1 MWKHVVAQSLVQF
14 SLVLFLYLYAPQFI
28 EEDHPNRQKMI
39 QQLENCFGDFVAE
52 TTEFKNHM
60 IKYYIMDGKK
70 SSWDPLK
77 HIRRNLSPKACLF
90 FDENRFDPKQITNL
104 YEAFKW
110 YISEYGNTCHMTI
123 IFNTFVLYSLFN
135 QINSRVINDNFNIL
149 YRILDNWMFLTVTGV
164 ELLIQICIVQY
175 GGLVFKCSVDGLTL
189 SQWMWCLGMASITF
203 GVSILM
209 KCFKLENL
217 CIKNDDKGIFYKKS
231 KFGRNDPNLNRNL
244 LSSEVDDI
252 DRALEVEMGHV
263 RNGSSDLGFLSNPQ
277 SS

>member
-1 MWKHVVAQSLVQF
+1 
-14 SLVLFLYLYAPQFI
+14 
-28 EEDHPNRQKMI
+28 
-39 QQLENCFGDFVAE
+39 
-52 TTEFKNHM
+52 M

-90 FDENRFDPKQITNL
+90 FDENRFEPKQINNL

-135 QINSRVINDNFNIL
+135 QINSRVINDKLNIFE
-149 YRILDNWMFLTVTGV
+149 RIFDNWMFMAVTGI
-164 ELLIQICIVQY
+164 ELIIQICIVQY
-175 GGLVFKCSVDGLTL
+175 GGLVFKCSIDGLTQ

-203 GVSILM
+203 VVSFLM
-209 KCFKLENL
+209 KLVKLENL
-217 CIKNDDKGIFYKKS
+217 CIKSEEKSYKKNSFGGNDPYLSRKLLNDDK
-231 KFGRNDPNLNRNL
+231 
-244 LSSEVDDI
+244 DDI
-252 DRALEVEMGHV
+252 DRALEVEMGYMGG
-263 RNGSSDLGFLSNPQ
+263 GSSGQNLFSNPM

>member
-1 MWKHVVAQSLVQF
+1 MK
-14 SLVLFLYLYAPQFI
+14 
-28 EEDHPNRQKMI
+28 
-39 QQLENCFGDFVAE
+39 
-52 TTEFKNHM
+52 
-60 IKYYIMDGKK
+60 
-70 SSWDPLK
+70 
-77 HIRRNLSPKACLF
+77 
-90 FDENRFDPKQITNL
+90 
-104 YEAFKW
+104 
-110 YISEYGNTCHMTI
+110 I

-149 YRILDNWMFLTVTGV
+149 NRILDNWMFLTVTGF

-175 GGLVFKCSVDGLTL
+175 GGLVFKCSVDGLTF

-203 GVSILM
+203 GVSIIM
-209 KCFKLENL
+209 KCVKLENL
-217 CIKNDDKGIFYKKS
+217 CIKNDDKGIFYKKN